1 MYRGR
6 PDLMSQGRPELTS
19 QERPSRTFRRRLKDV
34 MGRLLYVLSYF
45 VLLNSM
51 LYLETYYEPI
61 QASKM
66 EYFCRYSY
74 RLLAVNYFCKKAA
87 WQTFN
92 LVLNM
97 LLILSSII
105 IWHTYGSIADNRF
118 SGLVNNSHVFFIL
131 NIIIIFFLY
140 SR

>member
-66 EYFCRYSY
+66 EYFCRNSY

-87 WQTFN
+87 W
-92 LVLNM
+92 
-97 LLILSSII
+97 
-105 IWHTYGSIADNRF
+105 
-118 SGLVNNSHVFFIL
+118 
-131 NIIIIFFLY
+131 
-140 SR
+140 